1 MAVFGELQA
10 PQIEIVSP
18 ELALVDPS
26 LAACARA
33 TLPEPSDMLSKDDL
47 RADPDR
53 EQTGFILAHHV
64 SVMEGETAAALRRI
78 TELSEVEPP
87 EPGRRYR
94 VAKFAGAVATW
105 SAFAIL
111 IADLGLLDW
120 SSLLSH

>member
-1 MAVFGELQA
+1 MTVLGELHA

-33 TLPEPSDMLSKDDL
+33 TLPEPSDLLPGDEL
-47 RADPDR
+47 GADPDGAKS
-53 EQTGFILAHHV
+53 GFLLAQHV
-64 SVMEGETAAALRRI
+64 SLLEGERAAALRRI
-78 TELSEVEPP
+78 TELSELEPP

-111 IADLGLLDW
+111 IADLGLFDW
-120 SSLLSH
+120 SSVLSH

>member
-1 MAVFGELQA
+1 MDVFGELQA

-26 LAACARA
+26 LAARARA
-33 TLPEPSDMLSKDDL
+33 TLPEPSDMLSGDDQG
-47 RADPDR
+47 ADPAR

-64 SVMEGETAAALRRI
+64 SVLEGETAAALRRI
-78 TELSEVEPP
+78 TELSEGEPP

-111 IADLGLLDW
+111 IADLGLFDW